1 MRPSYL
7 DLCFRRILLL
17 GSQACPPRKEYD
29 SSSCP
34 DITPLWWAL
43 FVYKSFRST
52 AELDV
57 SFLFKSFLEQ
67 IYVEYQGL
75 ILKRIFDFFC
85 EKNMLKLPIY
95 HRMRV
100 IGVVICWFHHHIT
113 PCLIVPSILVNS
125 IIVMDYLAM
134 YFHPLGDLYLWKLCS
149 HLYSRFERLS
159 KKIYMNINSQ
169 LYSSFHMGCI
179 FFFYINMSIPCKKCL
194 YLVIIVKPKV
204 VSWYNEYDL

>member
-1 MRPSYL
+1 MSRHYSTMM
-7 DLCFRRILLL
+7 
-17 GSQACPPRKEYD
+17 S
-29 SSSCP
+29 
-34 DITPLWWAL
+34 
-43 FVYKSFRST
+43 SFRVQIIQIHCWVGCQFSIQVISRT
-52 AELDV
+52 NLCWI
-57 SFLFKSFLEQ
+57 SRINFK
-67 IYVEYQGL
+67 VHV
-75 ILKRIFDFFC
+75 KCFC
-85 EKNMLKLPIY
+85 VKNMFYIPIY

-113 PCLIVPSILVNS
+113 PCLIVPSVLVNS
-125 IIVMDYLAM
+125 IIVMYYLAM

-194 YLVIIVKPKV
+194 YHVIIVKPKV
-204 VSWYNEYDL
+204 VPWYNKQMVK